1 MVHDKQGNHRH
12 FQVFEKRRAPA
23 GRVLCR
29 RPCLP
34 YGLVAPASCEVFHA
48 IVSLDKCW

>member
-12 FQVFEKRRAPA
+12 FQVFERRRAPA

-29 RPCLP
+29 PAP
-34 YGLVAPASCEVFHA
+34 GAPASPMV
-48 IVSLDKCW
+48 L